1 MHRNRTWTL
10 DPPEWRTQ
18 RNRLLPIEGGDGS
31 TLNLD
36 FTTGVLDPRLTFTR
50 ASNATFINSS
60 GYVEWTKSNL
70 WLRSNELANASWTA
84 LNVTRVSST
93 DPNGGNTATEII
105 ETAVN
110 NIHTLIQAVGS
121 IRGMRYTAS
130 VYMKKGVNR
139 TVGWIRDN
147 NLGSDA
153 LIFYTLTGS
162 GSYSIANAGYGIT
175 GSIER
180 VGTTDWYRCVFS
192 ITCATGADANIQL
205 GTAENTSYGSWS
217 FLGVVGNSIHVWG
230 AQAEMGFVARPLIV
244 TTSAAKYDDPRFDY
258 SPTNIGQPKGLLI
271 EGQTQN
277 ALFYSQDVTQATRWT
292 IQGGIPASYTSVSAT
307 GGTAPDNTNTANLCT
322 ETSGSLSRSIYQ
334 GLTAA
339 AGTYTA
345 SVWVKAGT
353 GSTRYIRL
361 VLPSAAGNFVYVTVN
376 TATGVVTQAAA
387 VGTAT
392 AASATVTPYPNS
404 WYRIQLT
411 GTLAATVSFVF
422 IVPLDSAT
430 PSVNT
435 SDYGREAYIGNGS
448 SFYVW
453 GAQIETGSGASSYIP
468 TGASQVT
475 RNGDD
480 CKITGT
486 NFSSWFNNTEG
497 TCLFVGDNSFVPAPS
512 NFANSW
518 GLISAANSL
527 RISNYTRHT
536 DGRLGASARYLSN
549 PANALTFDSPS
560 GSPTK
565 ITTTAVYKTAFALKT
580 NDFAY
585 SANGNTV
592 GLGEAAG
599 TFEAVT
605 SLEFARDG
613 IRNGHIKQFKFFPTR
628 LSNSQLQQLTS
639 PDYVAPTLNL
649 DFLSMSSHTDL
660 INSGLTFS
668 RPSTATFVNS
678 QGYVEYAG
686 ANLIVSSEAIEIGS
700 GKWTQ
705 VGTASVSIDS
715 AILTP
720 NGNPGTAKVTGTTT
734 GSHRIVSNAIQM
746 NRQQHTLTM
755 WVRGGTSLQTNI
767 GVYDGTNFCPYTA
780 TIVSGPG
787 TLFAGATQLT
797 ISGLTTAWTKIQVV
811 LTPVT
816 DSPFN
821 ILVYPDNNG
830 TSKDVYLWGVQV
842 NPGATAQ
849 TYYPTTTTAYHAPR
863 FDYSPTTIG
872 QPRGLLIEGQTAN
885 LCTYSN
891 DFNNGAWVK
900 DGASTGGLDPTVD
913 ASYSATGPDGASTI
927 TRIVFNKTNGVFS
940 RIRRQINVSNA
951 TYTMS
956 LWMKANTAN
965 GAASTQN
972 VGLRMGSSA
981 GVNCVVTTIWQ
992 RFTHTFA
999 VVDGSAEFQIMLWD
1013 NITGPPANSETADV
1027 LVYGAQLEAGSGASS
1042 YIPTGVTAGGVTRTP
1057 DLLAVTSATTMG
1069 LNTSEGTFFVET
1081 ELPRAG
1087 TTSPA
1092 QFGTPY
1098 ANGSWFGHFYGGA
1111 DALTLTA
1118 NWWGGSLGGLTR
1130 GGNTKSLTAL
1140 SYGAYTGLALSFSSS
1155 LNGALSTGTMTSSGG
1170 NNAPNPATWSY
1181 ITLGCNATSLA
1192 APSRDNLYA
1201 CIKSF
1206 KYYPVRLTDAQL
1218 QSITA

>member
-10 DPPEWRTQ
+10 DPPAWRTQ

-36 FTTGVLDPRLTFTR
+36 FTKGVLDPRLTFTR

-93 DPNGGNTATEII
+93 DPNDGNTATEIS

-110 NIHTLIQAVGS
+110 NVHALIQAVGS

-147 NLGSDA
+147 NVSSDA

-180 VGTTDWYRCVFS
+180 VGTTDWYRCIFS

-244 TTSAAKYDDPRFDY
+244 TTSTAKYDDPRFDY
-258 SPTNIGQPKGLLI
+258 SPTNIGEPKGLLI

-277 ALFYSQDVTQATRWT
+277 ALYYSQDVTQATRWT
-292 IQGGIPASYTSVSAT
+292 IQGGIPSSYTSISAT

-322 ETSGSLSRSIYQ
+322 ESTANNSRSLYQ

-376 TATGVVTQAAA
+376 TATGVITQAAA

-411 GTLAATVSFVF
+411 GTLAAAVSFVF

-430 PSVNT
+430 SSVNT

-453 GAQIETGSGASSYIP
+453 GAQLEANFGASSYIP
-468 TGASQVT
+468 TGASTVQ

-497 TCLFVGDNSFVPAPS
+497 TCLFVGDNLFVPAPS

-560 GSPTK
+560 GSPTN

-678 QGYVEYAG
+678 SGYVEYAG
-686 ANLIVSSEAIEIGS
+686 ANTAPFSE
-700 GKWTQ
+700 
-705 VGTASVSIDS
+705 
-715 AILTP
+715 LL
-720 NGNPGTAKVTGTTT
+720 TT
-734 GSHRIVSNAIQM
+734 GSNYNDNAILSRSTTTSPTGNTAVVFYPTLVSDYHRLQFGAPIAM
-746 NRQQHTLTM
+746 VGATTISVYVKQIGSDYRVGINANGYVAASAIFSLIDAGSVVGAVGGTAPNRAATITKVTDDGWYRITLT
-755 WVRGGTSLQTNI
+755 GTYTSLSSVYVFMASSTSTDPTGLNFT
-767 GVYDGTNFCPYTA
+767 GVAAQGVA
-780 TIVSGPG
+780 IW
-787 TLFAGATQLT
+787 
-797 ISGLTTAWTKIQVV
+797 GLQI
-811 LTPVT
+811 
-816 DSPFN
+816 
-821 ILVYPDNNG
+821 
-830 TSKDVYLWGVQV
+830 
-842 NPGATAQ
+842 NPGSTAQ
-849 TYYPTTTTAYHAPR
+849 TYYPTTTAAYHAPR
-863 FDYSPTTIG
+863 FDYSPTNIG

-885 LCTYSN
+885 LIKGSQTIAGTEWSSSSPAFTVE
-891 DFNNGAWVK
+891 FNSTDLVAPDNTNTTTKLVYTTGYARAVQTNITVL
-900 DGASTGGLDPTVD
+900 AST
-913 ASYSATGPDGASTI
+913 
-927 TRIVFNKTNGVFS
+927 
-940 RIRRQINVSNA
+940 
-951 TYTMS
+951 TYTFS
-956 LWMKANTAN
+956 YWIK
-965 GAASTQN
+965 STGICN
-972 VGLRMGSSA
+972 WKIYNASA
-981 GVNCVVTTIWQ
+981 GTFIVENIPIPASANFQRVTRTFTTPVGCTSIW
-992 RFTHTFA
+992 A
-999 VVDGSAEFQIMLWD
+999 YV
-1013 NITGPPANSETADV
+1013 ADDAAAGTYYV
-1027 LVYGAQLEAGSGASS
+1027 WGAQLEAGSGASS
-1042 YIPTGVTAGGVTRTP
+1042 YIPTGSGTVTRTP
-1057 DLLAVTSATTMG
+1057 DLLAVTNTATMK
-1069 LNTSEGTFFVET
+1069 LNTNEGTFFVET
-1081 ELPRAG
+1081 ELPRGG
-1087 TTSPA
+1087 TTSPS

-1118 NWWGGSLGGLTR
+1118 NWWGGSVGSLAR

-1192 APSRDNLYA
+1192 ATSRDNLYA

-1206 KYYPVRLTDAQL
+1206 KYYPVRLTNAQL